1 MKKLILGIETS
12 CDDTSLALLSGTVG
26 EPRKRPDLRAHLC
39 FSQGFLLKKWGGV
52 IPEIAA
58 RNHLEKLTPLL
69 SEIFDQSGTD
79 PSSLDAVSVTTC
91 PGLLGP
97 LLTGLNLAKTLCLIF
112 EIPLFSINHLYAH
125 LEAIHLTTPIDY
137 PYIGVLISGG
147 HGLYA
152 LVESPVDFQI
162 LGKTLDDAPGE
173 AFDKGGK
180 MLGLGYPAGREVDQW
195 AAKGDPLKHSFPVCL
210 KSKNDFNLSF
220 SGVKTALRN
229 FLEKR
234 GGIYGELSHICA
246 GYQKAIIDALELKL
260 SLVMKKFGSLPIVVG
275 GGVACNSELR
285 KRFRQSFN
293 SIYFVAP
300 EFCTDNGAMIAN
312 YALRTWGDA
321 IPFPQCLEVNARN
334 RFLQK
339 TP

>member
-12 CDDTSLALLSGTVG
+12 CDDTSLAILSG
-26 EPRKRPDLRAHLC
+26 KRQEKPHIHAHLC
-39 FSQGFLLKKWGGV
+39 FSQSFLLKKWGGV

-69 SEIFDQSGTD
+69 EEVFNDSGLD
-79 PSSLDAVSVTTC
+79 ASSLNAVAVTTN
-91 PGLLGP
+91 PGLMGP

-112 EIPLFSINHLYAH
+112 EIPLYSINHLYAH
-125 LEAIHLTTPIDY
+125 LEAIHLTNSIDY

-152 LVESPVDFQI
+152 LVSSPVDFQI

-180 MLGLGYPAGREVDQW
+180 MLGLGYPAGQKIDEW
-195 AAKGDPLKHSFPVCL
+195 ASKGDASKFSFPVCL

-234 GGIYGELSHICA
+234 GGVHDDLAHICA
-246 GYQKAIIDALELKL
+246 GYQKAITDALELKL
-260 SLVMKKFGSLPIVVG
+260 SLVVKKFGSLPIVVG

-285 KRFRQSFN
+285 KRFHKSFN
-293 SIYFVAP
+293 SIYFVQP
-300 EFCTDNGAMIAN
+300 KFCTDNAAMIAN
-312 YALRTWGDA
+312 YALRTWENA
-321 IPFPQCLEVNARN
+321 ISFPQCLEIDAKN

-339 TP
+339 TL

>member
-1 MKKLILGIETS
+1 MEKLILGIETS
-12 CDDTSLALLSGTVG
+12 CDDTSLALLSGSVN
-26 EPRKRPDLRAHLC
+26 RPNQKPHLVNHLC
-39 FSQGFLLKKWGGV
+39 FSQGLLLEKWGGV

-58 RNHLEKLTPLL
+58 RNHLDKLTPLL
-69 SEIFDQSGTD
+69 SQIFDRSGKN
-79 PSSLDAVSVTTC
+79 PASLDAVAVTTC

-97 LLTGLNLAKTLCLIF
+97 LLTGLNLAKTLSLIF
-112 EIPLFSINHLYAH
+112 EIPLFPINHLYAH
-125 LEAIHLTTPIDY
+125 LEAIHLTSPLDY

-152 LVESPVDFQI
+152 LVKSPVDFQV

-180 MLGLGYPAGREVDQW
+180 MMGLGYPAGRKVDLL
-195 AAKGDPLKHSFPVCL
+195 AAKGDPLKFPFPVCL
-210 KSKNDFNLSF
+210 KNKSDFNLSF
-220 SGVKTALRN
+220 SGVKTALRF

-234 GGIYGELSHICA
+234 KDIQEELPHICA

-260 SLVMKKFGSLPIVVG
+260 SLIMRKYSSLPIVVG

-285 KRFRQSFN
+285 RRFCQSFR
-293 SIYFVAP
+293 SIYFVDP

-312 YALRTWGDA
+312 YALRTWENA
-321 IPFPQCLEVNARN
+321 IPFPRCLEVDAKN